1 MHTQAKRRAACELE
15 ESLHGIIGYAYIYR
29 REAMNNK
36 PSCPNCGTYEV
47 VPTGDGKPDEFGQC
61 EYRCDE
67 CGEYFAADAYD
78 EDEDE

>member
-1 MHTQAKRRAACELE
+1 
-15 ESLHGIIGYAYIYR
+15 
-29 REAMNNK
+29 MNNK